1 MNAGRPNIVD
11 AIKNGEI
18 QLVIN
23 TPIGKRGITDDSYIR
38 KTAIKHKVPYVTTM
52 AAARAAAKGIAAQA
66 KRSRRWF
73 RCSTITRESSELT
86 IYD

>member
-23 TPIGKRGITDDSYIR
+23 TPIGKRGTTDDSYIR
-38 KTAIKHKVPYVTTM
+38 KTAIKYKVSVYDHDG
-52 AAARAAAKGIAAQA
+52 RGQGRSQGNRRLQA
-66 KRSRRWF
+66 KEPEVVSLQKYHAG
-73 RCSTITRESSELT
+73 IK
-86 IYD
+86 